1 MKQNPAE
8 NEDRVAA
15 VPENDGET
23 RAFSRRLNA
32 AKEKWRAEYEQ
43 ELMEKLKLVHPG
55 TGEPVN
61 NVEELMELLDAV
73 SPAQANAPENPE
85 TAELRAQL
93 RKYREEEE
101 DRGLRND
108 RELGGIYQRL
118 YPEVEALATYGRE
131 HGMEMGLK
139 AAFQTV
145 LLEHIGEV
153 LQEAGARGQRQ
164 AMAQMR
170 HNAASTPASLG
181 GASGEEKM
189 DYGRMSDAEFDRL
202 LQRALNGELRKKI

>member
-32 AKEKWRAEYEQ
+32 AKEKWRMEYEQ
-43 ELMEKLKLVHPG
+43 ELMEKLRLVHPV
-55 TGEPVN
+55 TGAPLTR
-61 NVEELMELLDAV
+61 VEELMDLLETEA
-73 SPAQANAPENPE
+73 PQTAAQEPPE

-101 DRGLRND
+101 DRGLCSD
-108 RELGGIYQRL
+108 RELGEVYQRL
-118 YPEVEALATYGRE
+118 HPEVEALTAYGRA
-131 HGMEMGLK
+131 HGRELGLK
-139 AAFQTV
+139 AAFQAV

-153 LQEAGARGQRQ
+153 LQEAGARGQKQ

-170 HNAASTPASLG
+170 HNAAATPAALG
-181 GASGEEKM
+181 GAAGEEKM

-202 LQRALNGELRKKI
+202 LQRALNGELRKKM

>member
-8 NEDRVAA
+8 NEDKVAA

-43 ELMEKLKLVHPG
+43 ELMEKLQLVHPG
-55 TGEPVN
+55 TGEPVK
-61 NVEELMELLDAV
+61 NVEELMELLNTTA
-73 SPAQANAPENPE
+73 PAAQADDPE
-85 TAELRAQL
+85 TAELRKQL
-93 RKYREEEE
+93 QRYRSEEE
-101 DRGLRND
+101 DRQLRND
-108 RELGGIYQRL
+108 QELGAIYQRL
-118 YPEVEALATYGRE
+118 HPEVEALAAYGRM
-131 HGMEMGLK
+131 HGREMGLK
-139 AAFQTV
+139 AAFQAV

-153 LQEAGARGQRQ
+153 LQEAGSKGQRQ

-202 LQRALNGELRKKI
+202 LQRALNGELRKKN